1 MDTTKLS
8 NEMKDYNFQET
19 AIKKVA
25 EDMSNK
31 RMNLII
37 ERLKNIGIT
46 LDVKKEERARFK
58 SLTRV
63 FNGLNEET
71 IYYNDG
77 SENGLRVITFVTE
90 QKTMNGNDLES
101 MSITCETSYY

>member
-1 MDTTKLS
+1 
-8 NEMKDYNFQET
+8 MKDYNFQET

-37 ERLKNIGIT
+37 ERLKNLGIT
-46 LDVKKEERARFK
+46 LDIKKEERARFK
-58 SLTRV
+58 SLSRV
-63 FNGLNEET
+63 SNGLNEET
-71 IYYNDG
+71 IYYNNV

-90 QKTMNGNDLES
+90 QKPYDFDSDKFTMK
-101 MSITCETSYY
+101 CETSYY